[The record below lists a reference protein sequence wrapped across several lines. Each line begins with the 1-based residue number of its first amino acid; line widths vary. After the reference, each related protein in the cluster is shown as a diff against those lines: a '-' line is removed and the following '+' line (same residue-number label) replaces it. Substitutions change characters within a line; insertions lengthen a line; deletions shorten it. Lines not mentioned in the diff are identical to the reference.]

1 MPLFELGRLGALQK
15 LLQHWQG
22 LLGVA
27 VEQAIDRDQF
37 QLLIA
42 CFLRTHA
49 LSAGL
54 AYFNFQDR
62 RIFQPTALW
71 MSAAQGCQGCQRLR
85 PLPLFVLGVG
95 FPVQRAIGA
104 ASFQLDD
111 IVKQLL
117 CSIPAALVQGLIPRS

>member
-1 MPLFELGRLGALQK
+1 MPCRNF
-15 LLQHWQG
+15 LQHRQR
-22 LLGVA
+22 LLGIA

-37 QLLIA
+37 QLLIG
-42 CFLRTHA
+42 CFLRTHT

-54 AYFNFQDR
+54 TDFHFQGR
-62 RIFQPTALW
+62 RLFQPAALW
-71 MSAAQGCQGCQRLR
+71 MPAAQGCQGCQRLR

-117 CSIPAALVQGLIPRS
+117 CPIPAALVQGLSTPFIELRLFVT